1 MGTIQDVD
9 GDGNPDFVWPDWPA
23 DNENL
28 LLNIVTF

>member
-1 MGTIQDVD
+1 MGTITYS
-9 GDGNPDFVWPDWPA
+9 PFYVWPDWPA